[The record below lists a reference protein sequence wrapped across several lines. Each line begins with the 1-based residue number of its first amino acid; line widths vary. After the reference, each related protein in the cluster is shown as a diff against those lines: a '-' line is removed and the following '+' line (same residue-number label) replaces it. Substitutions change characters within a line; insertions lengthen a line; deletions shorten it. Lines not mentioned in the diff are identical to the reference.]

1 MKLRIAGATL
11 LLVVAAAAC
20 ASDNPLAPKSP
31 PSAPV
36 KDGGNWMGSGH

>member
-1 MKLRIAGATL
+1 MQLRIAGATH

-20 ASDNPLAPKSP
+20 AGENPLAPKSP
-31 PSAPV
+31 PSVPM